1 MKGEDYKANKINAF
15 ISRSPFSD
23 EYAFDSNVNSLKG
36 DIDDF
41 IKKNNCE
48 KTVVIQGLGFVGSA
62 MLTAVSSA
70 KDEQG
75 RTKYAVIGIDLPTPE
90 SYWKVG
96 RINAGQ
102 LPVISSDENFK
113 KVFEM
118 GFKNGNIMAT
128 TNTYAYEVADI
139 IVIDINLDVK
149 KKGLGNARES
159 ILDFEPFMSAMRVV
173 AQRMKPSCLIV
184 VETTV
189 PPGTCEK
196 ILLPIIESEFKKR
209 NLMDTDIK
217 LAHSYERVMPGEN
230 YLRSITSFY
239 RAYSGINEISK
250 KEAKEF
256 LDSFID
262 TKNYPLTELSTT
274 TASEMG
280 KVLENAYRAANIA
293 FIREWTEFAEIA
305 GINLFDVIQAIR
317 KRETH
322 KNIMLPGFGVGGYCL
337 PKDPLLANWSLSN
350 LFNGSREL
358 DMSVEAVNINDFMPY
373 HSFSLLIKQM
383 GDIKG
388 KKLLLM
394 GVSYLSNVT
403 DTRYSPTETFYKKCV
418 KSGALVYLHDPIV
431 SYWLELNLNVERD
444 IDNLR
449 NKEMDAIILAVRHDE
464 YYNLTP
470 DDFKDCLKPNGL
482 ILDCNNLIDDEKAE
496 QLRRLNFQLIGV
508 GKGHWNTINKRIYK
522 HE

>member
-15 ISRSPFSD
+15 ISRSPFGD
-23 EYAFDSNVNSLKG
+23 VYAFDPNVNSLKG

-70 KDEQG
+70 KNEHMKP
-75 RTKYAVIGIDLPTPE
+75 KYAVIGIDLPTPE

-96 RINAGQ
+96 RINAGL
-102 LPVISSDENFK
+102 LPVISTDENFK
-113 KVFEM
+113 KVFETS
-118 GFKNGNIMAT
+118 FKNGNIMAT
-128 TNTYAYEVADI
+128 TSTYAYEVADI

-159 ILDFEPFMSAMRVV
+159 ILEFEPFMSAMRVV

-217 LAHSYERVMPGEN
+217 LAHSYERVMPGKN

-256 LDSFID
+256 FDSFID

-293 FIREWTEFAEIA
+293 FIQEWTEFAETA
-305 GINLFDVIQAIR
+305 GVNLFEVIDAIK

-337 PKDPLLANWSLSN
+337 PKDPLLANWALSN

-358 DMSVEAVNINDFMPY
+358 DMSVEAVNINDFMPC

-383 GDIKG
+383 GDIKN

-394 GVSYLSNVT
+394 GVSYLSNVA
-403 DTRYSPTETFYKKCV
+403 DTRYSPTETFYKECV
-418 KSGALVYLHDPIV
+418 KSEALVYLHDPNV
-431 SYWLELNLNVERD
+431 SYWPELNLNVERS
-444 IDNLR
+444 LEKMK
-449 NKEMDAIILAVRHDE
+449 NKEMDAIILAVKHEE
-464 YYNLTP
+464 YYNLTLN
-470 DDFKDCLKPNGL
+470 DFKDILKPNGL
-482 ILDCNNLIDDEKAE
+482 IIDCNDLVDDKKAE
-496 QLRRLNFQLIGV
+496 QLRLLGFQLIGV
-508 GKGHWNTINKRIYK
+508 GKGHRNTYNKK
-522 HE
+522 E